1 MLFDLKIASQFNV
14 PDSTAKVFCYSIGK
28 ASVDDL
34 IKKFMEEGLDIS
46 LLQNNSFSYLVLI
59 RDEAQNRSDFY
70 FSKDEVNEEHFD
82 INSLAKI
89 NRVSTIHIKKQ
100 RSNNSVDTKTKAQ
113 QDKTEDLKTLEHLVV
128 LIEQME
134 QLSEEHLDDLPQLFK
149 EISRLAKSISYND
162 KGEHAHHYIRNK
174 YGNINRHDNAKRR
187 PNGLELTYLS
197 VLGQTISTESDKL
210 TIRQGLQDLKND
222 FSTIKNKIRAILNA
236 EHTNKSPGSILAG
249 FKISPHLIA
258 LVQYSYSQKHINRI
272 SLLLNDLHLLDLD
285 YANKEHR
292 YYLGR
297 VLTRIGELSKE
308 LIDFLNFGKDSG
320 VFTFFKKIRD
330 KLAHEHQAMHS
341 ESHGHILRRITD
353 QWIPRLKEALG
364 HFKHSVLI
372 PEEDSE
378 PGVLWQHIMNSKVTL
393 EVTSLTAD
401 EKRECRVLIDAF
413 SQDHFALPEA
423 MEPEVKEIH
432 VAPVKAVKKTS
443 RINHNVATMSPLQG
457 LLELEKLI
465 EHRQS
470 IYNKKEHLLLAGIKQ
485 ISKMFQLNIPIIK
498 FIKNYNAKVLRDNT
512 PEWIIPF
519 EENKPLDFK
528 EILSFIRTMKDRYS
542 ADLPASIEVPLI
554 RARAERDQHSSINS
568 PNKGKSEVKKVSGS
582 DKKKLAR
589 VKCLADELEYA
600 NQLRQ
605 SESAVKKYA
614 LEFSISKIGQL
625 IKDLLDKDNNLV
637 KKFAPIDL
645 IKSMT
650 STIKARNQLMHT
662 TALEMD
668 LDAHRILL
676 REVLPITREIQAID
690 HLSKHQDLMPCDD
703 QHEVLFKMAEAY
715 IILKKYDEADVCYE
729 TLLKSPDLPTPL
741 YIELVFSQAWLYE
754 LCAEEALAEL
764 NSKKAN
770 TFIHKKIC
778 LLEFLLQFLVQNDLH
793 SIYDL
798 LADYIYQGISRS
810 LMTMNRFED
819 VINLNYML
827 LANKK
832 TNSSLN
838 DITLVN
844 MLGNIASA
852 TLEKEIDHC
861 NDQKVI
867 ENIGTAQIQ
876 QAAALFFELEYRYT
890 QLELPKETSNYIAM
904 LSSFIEALIWSAEV
918 ESIFQASSLFQQ
930 LQSICESTPM
940 RENQPVLVQVN
951 RLGHLIG
958 FVSELINREGIDG
971 SRSTEREQGKDVW
984 ELKKLYFLKS
994 FYSAIGKE
1002 AELQKRIDTLSAD
1015 LLSKYGSSTFN
1026 EMVRSVLS
1034 KVKELESEVPFMSYE
1049 VPQNSRPNLRKNTEF
1064 RTSTPPMNKLNSN
1077 SHTFFDVSKSRTLI
1091 KNQLHLLTG
1100 HSGWNISTKPK
1111 LLFWIEVPDLSTAG
1125 QIKEQLN
1132 KTNALKVGVFYK
1144 KGTTQP
1150 VVQCTDVNLS
1160 QFLSAVTSNSVASR
1174 VHATVTA

>member
-1 MLFDLKIASQFNV
+1 MFFDLKIASQFNA

-34 IKKFMEEGLDIS
+34 KKKFKEQGLDIS
-46 LLQNNSFSYLVLI
+46 LLQNHSYSYLVLI
-59 RDEAQNRSDFY
+59 RDEAQNRTDYY
-70 FSKDEVNEEHFD
+70 FSQDVVNEEHFD
-82 INSLAKI
+82 SDSMVKI
-89 NRVSTIHIKKQ
+89 NRISTVPIKK
-100 RSNNSVDTKTKAQ
+100 RTSDNSVDTKTKAQ
-113 QDKTEDLKTLEHLVV
+113 QDKTEDLKTLEQMVV

-134 QLSEEHLDDLPQLFK
+134 QLSEERLDELPQLFR

-197 VLGQTISTESDKL
+197 ALDQVISTESDKV
-210 TIRQGLQDLKND
+210 TIRQGLYDLKND
-222 FSTIKNKIRAILNA
+222 FRTIKNKITCILNA
-236 EHTNKSPGSILAG
+236 ERTNKSPGSILSG
-249 FKISPHLIA
+249 FKISPHVIT

-272 SLLLNDLHLLDLD
+272 SSLLNDLHLLDLD

-297 VLTRIGELSKE
+297 ILTCIGELSKE

-341 ESHGHILRRITD
+341 ASHGYILRRITE
-353 QWIPRLKEALG
+353 QWIPLLTEALE

-372 PEEDSE
+372 PEDDSE
-378 PGVLWQHIMNSKVTL
+378 PGVLWHNIMSSKVTL
-393 EVTSLTAD
+393 EAKSLTA
-401 EKRECRVLIDAF
+401 EQKRECRALIDAF

-423 MEPEVKEIH
+423 IEPEIKEIH
-432 VAPVKAVKKTS
+432 AAPVKAVKKMS

-470 IYNKKEHLLLAGIKQ
+470 IYNKKELLLLAGIKQ
-485 ISKMFQLNIPIIK
+485 ISKMYQLNIPIIK
-498 FIKNYNAKVLRDNT
+498 FIKNYNVKVVGENT

-519 EENKPLDFK
+519 DEKKPLDFK
-528 EILSFIRTMKDRYS
+528 EILSFIRNMKERYS
-542 ADLPASIEVPLI
+542 ADLPASIEAPLK
-554 RARAERDQHSSINS
+554 RARVEHDQHSSINS
-568 PNKGKSEVKKVSGS
+568 PNKGKSEAKKESGS
-582 DKKKLAR
+582 DKRKLAR

-605 SESAVKKYA
+605 SESVVKKYA

-645 IKSMT
+645 IKSMN

-676 REVLPITREIQAID
+676 REVLPITPEIQAID
-690 HLSKHQDLMPCDD
+690 HLSKHQDLMPCND
-703 QHEVLFKMAEAY
+703 QHEGLFKMAEAY
-715 IILKKYDEADVCYE
+715 VILKKYEEADACYE
-729 TLLKSPDLPTPL
+729 TLLKSPDLPSPL

-754 LCAEEALAEL
+754 LCAEEALVEL

-770 TFIHKKIC
+770 MFFHKKIC
-778 LLEFLLQFLVQNDLH
+778 LLEFLLQFLVQNELH
-793 SIYDL
+793 SIYDY
-798 LADYIYQGISRS
+798 LADYIYQGISRT
-810 LMTMNRFED
+810 LITMNRFEE

-838 DITLVN
+838 DITLVT

-852 TLEKEIDHC
+852 TLAKEIDHC
-861 NDQKVI
+861 NDQEEIAK
-867 ENIGTAQIQ
+867 IGTAQIQ

-904 LSSFIEALIWSAEV
+904 LSSFIEALIWSAEIG
-918 ESIFQASSLFQQ
+918 SILQARTLFQQ
-930 LQSICESTPM
+930 LKFISESTPM
-940 RENQPVLVQVN
+940 RENQPVLIQVN
-951 RLGHLIG
+951 RIG
-958 FVSELINREGIDG
+958 ELIEYVSDLIKTGGIDG
-971 SRSTEREQGKDVW
+971 SKSKECEQGTDVW

-1002 AELQKRIDTLSAD
+1002 AELQKRIDELSAS
-1015 LLSKYGSSTFN
+1015 LLLKYCSLTFN

-1034 KVKELESEVPFMSYE
+1034 KLKELESEVPFISYE
-1049 VPQNSRPNLRKNTEF
+1049 VPQNSRPNLRKNTEL
-1064 RTSTPPMNKLNSN
+1064 RTSTPPINKLNSN
-1077 SHTFFDVSKSRTLI
+1077 STTFFDVSKARTLI

-1111 LLFWIEVPDLSTAG
+1111 LLFWLEVPDLSTAEL
-1125 QIKEQLN
+1125 IKEQLN

-1160 QFLSAVTSNSVASR
+1160 QFLHAVSSLPTETHFHTVVSA
-1174 VHATVTA
+1174 